1 MVMRNPSLVQSEI
14 LRRRMFRNPAVYNR
28 NDPVGIMGSSPQL
41 RQAVMNNRPQPKLMQ
56 TGLTLPTLTSATDPE
71 IIPLPIVPENRGGES
86 GDVPAVPP
94 PSPPPKPPTSD
105 PQQQNEVNVP
115 LPKSRPEGLGPK
127 KKKDDDSNDPIVT
140 AQELSDN
147 PYKVVEKLL
156 GGRKSI
162 DDLVKKN
169 KRILDE
175 YAPLAKKPDE
185 KRRAFTDFF
194 LRVAERGAAG
204 EDLVAA
210 AGKSAR
216 PAVEGFTARKDAAEA
231 KQEQRDMVALTL
243 GIEEKKVQDAA
254 LQEAALKLLEDK
266 DPATLKLAKAVQAE
280 AAAKGEQIS
289 LSEAIKRTY
298 RQTTPGFQ
306 SKAFDSIMA
315 EYPDANPLLVSAFLN
330 GSIDVSDLALGI
342 GEVSD
347 IQTIIERLQRI
358 LQEGIGADAGTGTVT
373 SDGTGTILN

>member
-1 MVMRNPSLVQSEI
+1 MVMRNPSLARSEV
-14 LRRRMFRNPAVYNR
+14 LRRRLFRNPAFTR
-28 NDPVGIMGSSPQL
+28 NDAAGILASSPQL
-41 RQAVMNNRPQPKLMQ
+41 MQAVMRNQTQPQLMQ
-56 TGLTLPTLTSATDPE
+56 AGLTIPTLASSTDPE

-94 PSPPPKPPTSD
+94 PSPPPKPPASD

-115 LPKSRPEGLGPK
+115 LPKARPEGLGPK
-127 KKKDDDSNDPIVT
+127 KKDGNKKDDDNNDPIVT
-140 AQELSDN
+140 AQELSDD

-156 GGRKSI
+156 GGKKSI

-169 KRILDE
+169 KKLLDE

-194 LRVAERGAAG
+194 LRVAERGAEG
-204 EDLVAA
+204 DDLLAA
-210 AGKSAR
+210 AAKSAR

-243 GIEEKKVQDAA
+243 GLEEKKTQDAA

-306 SKAFDSIMA
+306 ARAFDAIMA
-315 EYPDANPLLVSAFLN
+315 EYPNADPLAVTAFLN
-330 GSIDVSDLALGI
+330 ESISISDLALGI

-347 IQTIIERLQRI
+347 IQTIIQRLQRI
-358 LQEGIGADAGTGTVT
+358 LQEGIGA
-373 SDGTGTILN
+373 SDGTESGTVLE

>member
-1 MVMRNPSLVQSEI
+1 
-14 LRRRMFRNPAVYNR
+14 MFRNPAVYNR
-28 NDPVGIMGSSPQL
+28 NDPVGIMGSSELL
-41 RQAVMNNRPQPKLMQ
+41 RQAVINNRPR
-56 TGLTLPTLTSATDPE
+56 LTEA
-71 IIPLPIVPENRGGES
+71 
-86 GDVPAVPP
+86 DVKRIEQETQFMPDE
-94 PSPPPKPPTSD
+94 SD
-105 PQQQNEVNVP
+105 PQGGAGGQILPPPVTIPSDRGTGGGPEQQNERSTIVP
-115 LPKSRPEGLGPK
+115 TPKIRPEGLGPK
-127 KKKDDDSNDPIVT
+127 KKKDDDSNDPIIT
-140 AQELSDN
+140 AQELSDD

-204 EDLVAA
+204 EDLLAA
-210 AGKSAR
+210 AAKSAR

-243 GIEEKKVQDAA
+243 GLEEKKTQDAA

-358 LQEGIGADAGTGTVT
+358 LQEGIGADADADSGTV
-373 SDGTGTILN
+373 LE